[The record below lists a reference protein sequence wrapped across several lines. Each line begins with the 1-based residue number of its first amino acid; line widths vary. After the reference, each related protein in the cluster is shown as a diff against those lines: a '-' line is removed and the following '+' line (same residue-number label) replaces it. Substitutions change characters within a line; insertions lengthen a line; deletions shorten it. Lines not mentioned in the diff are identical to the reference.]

1 MLAGGPSAAFARDL
15 RVISVDEAHALIA
28 ANALPLGGE
37 NIALDAALGRVLSQP
52 VIAALDSPRQA
63 VSAMDGYAC
72 RDADVAGVGAR
83 LDMVGESFAGT
94 GYGGRIDAGQAV
106 RIFTGAPLP
115 DGADR
120 VIMQENIDRDGDVAV
135 VARAYGPG
143 WHVRAAASDFA
154 AGTLLLEHGTL
165 LTPRAL
171 VAAAAADVGELI
183 VAKRP
188 RVAIIATGDELAA
201 PGTARS
207 QRFAIPE
214 SVSLGVAAMAQ
225 TWGGD
230 VVSRT
235 MAGDDFDNLVRVAGD
250 ALTAADLIICTGGA
264 SVGDRDY
271 AKAMFEPHGLAL
283 IFSKVAMKPG
293 KPVWLGRA
301 GDTLLLG
308 LPGNPTSAMVTA
320 RLFLAPLL
328 AAMQGRAMADAL
340 TWRTLPLA
348 AALPETGA
356 RETYVRATWGDAG
369 LAPVSNQDSGSQAA
383 LVAADWLIRCRSGQ
397 AAQPMG
403 AMVQALA
410 F

>member
-1 MLAGGPSAAFARDL
+1 M
-15 RVISVDEAHALIA
+15 RVITVDEAHALIA
-28 ANALPLGGE
+28 SNALPLGEE

-72 RDADVAGVGAR
+72 RDADVSGIGAR
-83 LDMVGESFAGT
+83 LDMVGESFAGA
-94 GYGGRIDAGQAV
+94 GFDGRIGAGQAV

-120 VIMQENIDRDGDVAV
+120 VIMQENIDRDGDVAI
-135 VARAYGPG
+135 VARNYGPG
-143 WHVRAAASDFA
+143 WHVRGRGSDFA
-154 AGTLLLEHGTL
+154 AGTLLLARGTL

-171 VAAAAADVGELI
+171 VAAAAADVAELA

-188 RVAIIATGDELAA
+188 RIAIIATGDELAV

-225 TWGGD
+225 TWGGA

-235 MAGDDFDNLVRVAGD
+235 MAGDDFDNLVCVAGE

-264 SVGDRDY
+264 SVGDRDH

-328 AAMQGRAMADAL
+328 SAMQGQAMADAL
-340 TWRTLPLA
+340 AWRSLPLTA
-348 AALPETGA
+348 PLPETGA
-356 RETYVRATWGDAG
+356 RETFVRATWGDTG
-369 LAPVSNQDSGSQAA
+369 LTPVSNQDSGSQAA

-397 AAQPMG
+397 AAQG
-403 AMVQALA
+403 AGTLVQALV